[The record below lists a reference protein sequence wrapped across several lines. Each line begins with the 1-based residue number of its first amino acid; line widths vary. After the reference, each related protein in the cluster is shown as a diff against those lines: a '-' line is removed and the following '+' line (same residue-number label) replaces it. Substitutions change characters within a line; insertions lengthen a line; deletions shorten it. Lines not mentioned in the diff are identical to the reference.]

1 MSLWKKTKSN
11 LYLAHTKKIHFKV
24 IIGLNSGAK
33 TLKNLG
39 ENIGKNLCD
48 TGVGK
53 DFLNRTQKAQYM
65 KEKIDK
71 PLLFLNHILII
82 PSLIGF

>member
-1 MSLWKKTKSN
+1 M
-11 LYLAHTKKIHFKV
+11 YFKV

-53 DFLNRTQKAQYM
+53 DFLNITQKAQYI
-65 KEKIDK
+65 KEKIDSS
-71 PLLFLNHILII
+71 LLFLNHIFII